1 MDIEDFAQKYI
12 QAQTDAWDK
21 GDFKLLEEVED
32 PNIIWHDREGGLEGH
47 KQFFTMARQSMEV
60 KLEWEFL
67 VGESNLLALS
77 QRGTYK
83 LLKEFPGSTIP
94 VGKTISSDAIFLL
107 RLNNG
112 KVVEVWEKGSTTILD

>member
-1 MDIEDFAQKYI
+1 
-12 QAQTDAWDK
+12 
-21 GDFKLLEEVED
+21 
-32 PNIIWHDREGGLEGH
+32 
-47 KQFFTMARQSMEV
+47 MEV

-67 VGESNLLALS
+67 VGEGNLLALS